1 MSDISVGSMVM
12 EVDGE
17 GLPVVMIHG
26 LGGTSNSFQTLLSS
40 LGDYKIYRPDLP
52 GAGRSQF
59 KPGHPGLEGLASAVY
74 DILKVSG
81 IKKAHF
87 VGHSMGTLICQYL
100 AAGSTEIVDG
110 MTLFGPLL
118 EPPVAARQALKERGQ
133 QARAGNMPA
142 IADGISAGS
151 VSKGKPVA
159 TAFVR
164 ESILRQNSRGYASHC
179 EALSAAPPAEHS
191 SIKVPTLL
199 IAGETDPVAPVPMV
213 RQLEKNI
220 STAHLEIIPEV
231 GHWMMMEAPGRSAE
245 LLRNHLDACRKK

>member
-1 MSDISVGSMVM
+1 MSDFSVGSMTM
-12 EVDGE
+12 EVEGE
-17 GLPVVMIHG
+17 GIPVVMIHG
-26 LGGTSNSFQTLLSS
+26 LGGTSNSFQTLMSS
-40 LGDYKIYRPDLP
+40 LDWYKIYRPDLP
-52 GAGRSQF
+52 GAGRSQL
-59 KPGHPGLEGLASAVY
+59 KPGRQGLEGLASAVY
-74 DILKVSG
+74 DLLKASG

-133 QARAGNMPA
+133 QARAGNMAA
-142 IADGISAGS
+142 IADSISTGS

-159 TAFVR
+159 SAFVR
-164 ESILRQNSRGYASHC
+164 ESILRQDPTGYASHC
-179 EALSAAPPAEHS
+179 DALSAALQAEHA

-199 IAGETDPVAPVPMV
+199 IAGETDPVAPVSMA
-213 RQLEKNI
+213 RQLMKSI

-231 GHWMMMEAPGRSAE
+231 GHWMMVEAPGRSAK
-245 LLRNHLDACRKK
+245 LLRNHLDACYKK